1 VSADAENGLVKVVSN
16 GNRKI
21 TSIEISPEIM
31 NDREQVEELT
41 LIAVNRALEK
51 AEKVAESEMQGIAKG
66 ILPGL

>member
-1 VSADAENGLVKVVSN
+1 MSADAENGLVKVVSN